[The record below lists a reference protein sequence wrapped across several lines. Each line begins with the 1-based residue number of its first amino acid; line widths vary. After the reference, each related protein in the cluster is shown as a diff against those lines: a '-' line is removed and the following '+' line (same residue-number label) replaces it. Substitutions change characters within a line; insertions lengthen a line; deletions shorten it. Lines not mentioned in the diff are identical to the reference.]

1 MLDTFHA
8 TPHQIR
14 HEQAIGAGAIFQQGI
29 AHPHFCTTSS

>member
-14 HEQAIGAGAIFQQGI
+14 HEQASGAGAIFQQSI
-29 AHPHFCTTSS
+29 AHPHFPTISS